1 MSEQERKIRMATAES
16 PREQGHTIVGGRPA
30 GVRTTGSAIPRGMEA
45 MMMKAAVDAA
55 FLGQLL
61 ERRSALADELG
72 IALDPAERFMLDR
85 VPAGQLR
92 EMARRTPVTEAQRG
106 VLHGGP
112 AAAALLALVTQLTF
126 APVAGR
132 AETPA
137 DGTTLAQGQPNDG
150 VSAPVHD
157 TWAGGARPDEPLIM
171 PPGGARPDLPERPV
185 SRGIQPDIPDDDR
198 MTKGIR
204 PHLPPHLEPPR
215 PDAQPVATSPL
226 TMATMRDLVVR
237 TNSAGLSFEQAIAA
251 LQDETGIGISVP
263 AAPGLDFRK
272 VMNRS
277 VSGMPLGKAIRAL
290 CGEVAGEGAHFQID
304 MGDSSLVIRFKA
316 LDGGSSVPSP
326 APAPQISPDGGSG
339 GYDATR
345 GIRPDV
351 PRPRGD

>member
-30 GVRTTGSAIPRGMEA
+30 GVRTTGAAIPRGMEA
-45 MMMKAAVDAA
+45 MMMKAAVDAG

-85 VPAGQLR
+85 VPAGQLK
-92 EMARRTPVTEAQRG
+92 EMARRTPVTESQRG
-106 VLHGGP
+106 LLHGGP
-112 AAAALLALVTQLTF
+112 AAAALLALITQLTF

-137 DGTTLAQGQPNDG
+137 DGTTLAQGLPVDG
-150 VSAPVHD
+150 VSAPGND

-171 PPGGARPDLPERPV
+171 PPGGARPDVPDRPV
-185 SRGIQPDIPDDDR
+185 SRGIQPDIPDDEG

-204 PHLPPHLEPPR
+204 PDLPPDLEPPR
-215 PDAQPVATSPL
+215 PIDRPVATSPL

-237 TNSAGLSFEQAIAA
+237 TNSAGMTFERAIAA
-251 LQDETGIGISVP
+251 LQDETGIGISVQ
-263 AAPGLDFRK
+263 AGPGLDTGK
-272 VMNRS
+272 VMGRS
-277 VSGMPLGKAIRAL
+277 VSGLSLGKAIRAL
-290 CGEVAGEGAHFQID
+290 CGEMAGEGAHFQID
-304 MGDSSLVIRFKA
+304 LGDSSLVIRFKA
-316 LDGGSSVPSP
+316 LGGGSTTP
-326 APAPQISPDGGSG
+326 APASQIRPGGDSG
-339 GYDATR
+339 DHDATR